1 MPSLTTQRR
10 RATAFLVALTAVT
23 ALLAGVPAAA
33 QVGQVVEIAQ
43 VGQAQLAQITPA
55 AVPAEGYD
63 WSVFIAAG
71 FGLLGLYWIRRHIS
85 RL

>member
-1 MPSLTTQRR
+1 MPSSSPQHRR
-10 RATAFLVALTAVT
+10 SLAPALLLAGCL
-23 ALLAGVPAAA
+23 ALLASSAGFA

-43 VGQAQLAQITPA
+43 VGQTQLAQLTPA
-55 AVPAEGYD
+55 PELREEYD
-63 WSVFIAAG
+63 WGVFIAAG